1 MFSNLLFINCSSG
14 GSRGGQLCCRRRLL
28 AMKIANMLLEYW
40 EAIGAGTGETLV
52 RIAQRLPDE
61 LLRSVKKPNAA

>member
-1 MFSNLLFINCSSG
+1 M
-14 GSRGGQLCCRRRLL
+14 CCRRRLL